1 MKKIILLFAVCMASV
16 AGLKAQSIVIGPKAG
31 WNITNISNIDD
42 NKNKLSFHLGAFAEF
57 KVNDYFSVQPELCI
71 PVKGCVQRNSKAG
84 SVGRV

>member
-42 NKNKLSFHLGAFAEF
+42 NKNKLILILVDWAE
-57 KVNDYFSVQPELCI
+57 
-71 PVKGCVQRNSKAG
+71 
-84 SVGRV
+84 